1 MGLSKQEYYNLINGF
16 GWMPASFEDIA
27 NSIMENG
34 VKQMYH
40 ALVNENDINLLFT
53 IPNLKIFWCCRCHI
67 VGEDGLETHEHFH
80 ALVQYKKGT
89 HNAFKKK
96 MQRAKKQ
103 RFHNKT
109 TFKKILCTD
118 HAVGTL
124 RYITCKDGQS
134 KNKKRDV
141 NGLVTQAH
149 THYCRSVYV
158 PSMLHK
164 RNARKDDGC
173 RSIRRKIQERIWERL
188 SDTWLE
194 ENVSGDGEYALHHD
208 ESCVCE
214 NGKIGKGKKVAA
226 NEKRK
231 AYFETEEG
239 QAKKKAKA
247 DKDRKTHKMIR
258 DIRSLKIDGK
268 VLTDDEIIRLL
279 KRAK

>member
-1 MGLSKQEYYNLINGF
+1 LSTLLQEISIRNMGLSKQEYYNLINGF

-40 ALVNENDINLLFT
+40 ALVNENYINLLFT

-124 RYITCKDGQS
+124 RYITCKDGQTR
-134 KNKKRDV
+134 NKKRDV

-149 THYCRSVYV
+149 THTVEVSTFHRCFINEMREKMMGVG
-158 PSMLHK
+158 P
-164 RNARKDDGC
+164 
-173 RSIRRKIQERIWERL
+173 
-188 SDTWLE
+188 LE
-194 ENVSGDGEYALHHD
+194 EKFKNEF
-208 ESCVCE
+208 
-214 NGKIGKGKKVAA
+214 GK
-226 NEKRK
+226 N
-231 AYFETEEG
+231 
-239 QAKKKAKA
+239 
-247 DKDRKTHKMIR
+247 
-258 DIRSLKIDGK
+258 
-268 VLTDDEIIRLL
+268 
-279 KRAK
+279 

>member
-109 TFKKILCTD
+109 TFKKILCAD

-124 RYITCKDGQS
+124 RYITCKDGQT

-173 RSIRRKIQERIWERL
+173 GSIRRKIQERIWEKL

-194 ENVSGDGEYALHHD
+194 KNVSGDGEYALHHE

-214 NGKIGKGKKVAA
+214 NGKIGKAKKASA
-226 NEKRK
+226 NADRK
-231 AYFETEEG
+231 AYYETEEG
-239 QAKKKAKA
+239 KTKKKKKADEA
-247 DKDRKTHKMIR
+247 RKNHKMIR
-258 DIRSLKIDGK
+258 DMKSLKKSGK
-268 VLTDDEIIRLL
+268 EPTKQEIIRLINMM
-279 KRAK
+279 

>member
-124 RYITCKDGQS
+124 RYITCKDGQT

-173 RSIRRKIQERIWERL
+173 GSIRRKIQERIWEKL

-194 ENVSGDGEYALHHD
+194 KNVSGDGEYALHHE

-214 NGKIGKGKKVAA
+214 NGKIGKAKKASA
-226 NEKRK
+226 NADRK
-231 AYFETEEG
+231 AYYETEEG
-239 QAKKKAKA
+239 KTKKKKKADEA
-247 DKDRKTHKMIR
+247 RKNHKIIR
-258 DIRSLKIDGK
+258 DMKSLKKSGK
-268 VLTDDEIIRLL
+268 KPTKEEIIRLINMM
-279 KRAK
+279 